1 MRTGSGRSASGRECK
16 PDTGLQMSKVVTKF
30 LILHEEK
37 MRFLLVG
44 GWNTVVGFLLFV
56 VLFDLLHSVIHYS
69 VILTFG
75 YVIGISQAYLCYKFL
90 VFRTKGNYL
99 REYFRFYLVYGIAF
113 LFNLALLPF
122 FVEVLKISP
131 IMSQGVIVSLT
142 VIISLLGHKNFS
154 FSVSPGGFDEG
165 KRLRQ
170 QETGTHDD
178 EPEKAKKRRAW
189 NKNL

>member
-1 MRTGSGRSASGRECK
+1 
-16 PDTGLQMSKVVTKF
+16 MSKVVTKF

-90 VFRTKGNYL
+90 
-99 REYFRFYLVYGIAF
+99 
-113 LFNLALLPF
+113 
-122 FVEVLKISP
+122 
-131 IMSQGVIVSLT
+131 
-142 VIISLLGHKNFS
+142 
-154 FSVSPGGFDEG
+154 
-165 KRLRQ
+165 
-170 QETGTHDD
+170 
-178 EPEKAKKRRAW
+178 
-189 NKNL
+189 